1 MKRMYNPL
9 QTSNSDGS
17 TVPGSGTVTVEEV
30 ASTLQPVR
38 MDVSKE
44 ETRTNESV
52 HAPSIVV
59 LLNSDNV
66 RVSVVGMLRSALNG
80 LTARPS
86 G

>member
-9 QTSNSDGS
+9 QTSTIDGS
-17 TVPGSGTVTVEEV
+17 TVPGSGTVTEV

-66 RVSVVGMLRSALNG
+66 RVSVVGVLRSALNG